1 MFNTIS
7 YHRENQGE
15 ANLWQ
20 NFLFRKNTVSYDFK
34 GTLVRCKKQKKY
46 FEIE

>member
-7 YHRENQGE
+7 PHGENQGDT
-15 ANLWQ
+15 NLWQ
-20 NFLFRKNTVSYDFK
+20 NSLFRLNTDSYDFK
-34 GTLVRCKKQKKY
+34 DTLVKCKKQKKY